1 MTLIHPPRDN
11 LFILV
16 RRYYHLHS
24 LMEKFHHPRDRDV
37 DRVTDRNIVY
47 IYIYIPLSTHTAQI
61 HSSVEEISS
70 PRLASPVSISYETAA
85 HSQIMRHESRLSIF
99 SVRSQPR
106 KSGEISVKR
115 FHVIVY
121 SDGDGPCPA

>member
-47 IYIYIPLSTHTAQI
+47 IYIYIYSLKYTHRANPFLGRGNFLAP
-61 HSSVEEISS
+61 
-70 PRLASPVSISYETAA
+70 PRLAGINIVRNCRTLPDNAARIAALYIFRAQSTAKEW
-85 HSQIMRHESRLSIF
+85 RNLGKTFPRYRL
-99 SVRSQPR
+99 
-106 KSGEISVKR
+106 
-115 FHVIVY
+115 
-121 SDGDGPCPA
+121 